1 MVGWCV
7 WRVACVWRVCGVW
20 LLGCGVWGVVGGRVG
35 YAKAWPRR
43 GGERREAPQ
52 LSLVVRSCRQVAA
65 VDNFPRLV
73 SRPAFFRS
81 TLPCSAAPV
90 SIRRPRSRVPRLGT
104 RLGGLR
110 LAVLRCVRPHC
121 RAGVVPVHRPTAR
134 KMIQVVLAM
143 TWSTNANN
151 LTRYWDS
158 KLLLDLTKL
167 VGEAYLS

>member
-1 MVGWCV
+1 M
-7 WRVACVWRVCGVW
+7 RLAAAQ
-20 LLGCGVWGVVGGRVG
+20 L
-35 YAKAWPRR
+35 
-43 GGERREAPQ
+43 REAEQHLHEQAQRCRLTGVHLQSQRAAEDDARGHVVAYYRVPQ
-52 LSLVVRSCRQVAA
+52 LPPFGKSAFASA
-65 VDNFPRLV
+65 PRC
-73 SRPAFFRS
+73 A
-81 TLPCSAAPV
+81 CSAAPV

>member
-1 MVGWCV
+1 MTPLNL
-7 WRVACVWRVCGVW
+7 RVRRLVSHAVYR
-20 LLGCGVWGVVGGRVG
+20 RVG
-35 YAKAWPRR
+35 LLKVAKH
-43 GGERREAPQ
+43 GMKNERPVLAP
-52 LSLVVRSCRQVAA
+52 VAHMFVGA
-65 VDNFPRLV
+65 TYFPRLV

-143 TWSTNANN
+143 TWSTQ
-151 LTRYWDS
+151 
-158 KLLLDLTKL
+158 TK
-167 VGEAYLS
+167 